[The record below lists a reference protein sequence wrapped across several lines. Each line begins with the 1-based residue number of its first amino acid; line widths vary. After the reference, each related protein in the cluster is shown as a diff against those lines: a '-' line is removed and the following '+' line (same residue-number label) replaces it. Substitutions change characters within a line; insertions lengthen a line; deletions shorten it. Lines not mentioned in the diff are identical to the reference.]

1 MVFGAQFENEINK
14 RLATSQ
20 NISVRAVDIRLAMGR
35 AGAQA
40 ERNKEMRLENQVA
53 MDRVKDAAQRPG
65 TLDLCIMILLFIWD
79 LLLFIWP
86 PTCFVQ
92 HLLLIFC
99 DHRPLF
105 LSETGQEYFDTPDI
119 MVHILS
125 PPDPFPPSH
134 RSLPLACRKC

>member
-53 MDRVKDAAQRPG
+53 RDRVKDAAQRPG
-65 TLDLCIMILLFIWD
+65 TLDLCIMILFIWD
-79 LLLFIWP
+79 ASDLF
-86 PTCFVQ
+86 CAASAVN
-92 HLLLIFC
+92 
-99 DHRPLF
+99 
-105 LSETGQEYFDTPDI
+105 
-119 MVHILS
+119 IL
-125 PPDPFPPSH
+125 
-134 RSLPLACRKC
+134 